1 MVKSDSTIK
10 TEVKNLSSC
19 EFLFVFVLVE
29 KYLSQISVYNQIRG
43 AIDGRIGESVMFDI
57 SYTTENLKIIAK
69 RNGPAF
75 TVLVET
81 TEKEDRCCSRKAAE
95 ELFHCDF
102 TFALYSPKFP
112 LCAKGNHQVN
122 FFST

>member
-1 MVKSDSTIK
+1 M
-10 TEVKNLSSC
+10 
-19 EFLFVFVLVE
+19 FVFILVE

-43 AIDGRIGESVMFDI
+43 AIDGKIGESFMFDI

-75 TVLVET
+75 TVLIET
-81 TEKEDRCCSRKAAE
+81 AENKDRCCFRKAAE
-95 ELFHCDF
+95 DLFHCDF

-112 LCAKGNHQVN
+112 LCAKGNDQVKI
-122 FFST
+122 FSKYFIRYSLLRYYI

>member
-1 MVKSDSTIK
+1 M
-10 TEVKNLSSC
+10 
-19 EFLFVFVLVE
+19 E

-43 AIDGRIGESVMFDI
+43 AIDGKIGKSFMFDI

-81 TEKEDRCCSRKAAE
+81 AENKDRC
-95 ELFHCDF
+95 
-102 TFALYSPKFP
+102 
-112 LCAKGNHQVN
+112 
-122 FFST
+122 